1 MSLLD
6 DLKAKGNAIIDAST
20 APIKKTIK
28 TFSDNCSTLEQQ
40 YRAMFFVRK
49 TLLDAGRV
57 YKYDKAFADTLELIN
72 NERKARYILLEAMN
86 KIGINPKDY
95 GLSVYG
101 LNRVD
106 VLKAYPTLVFN
117 ERDTLG
123 ALPALLLP
131 AAILVGVILITKE
144 LINRIAENK
153 KINHVNE
160 LAQKYIA
167 DGVPAA
173 IATKQA
179 TDDINNVIK
188 SDLDFGD
195 KISNAAKYAM
205 FAALAWVGY
214 VALKQRGG

>member
-6 DLKAKGNAIIDAST
+6 DLKSKGNAIIDAST
-20 APIKKTIK
+20 APVKKAIK
-28 TFSDNCSTLEQQ
+28 TFSDNCLLLEQQ

-57 YKYDKAFADTLELIN
+57 YKYDAAFSDTVELIN
-72 NERKARYILLEAMN
+72 KERKARYLLLEGMN
-86 KIGINPKDY
+86 KLGINPKDY

-106 VLKAYPTLVFN
+106 VIKAYPTLVFN

-131 AAILVGVILITKE
+131 AAVLVGVVLITKE
-144 LINRIAENK
+144 LIDRIAENK

-160 LAQKYIA
+160 LAQKYVA
-167 DGVPAA
+167 DGMPLAV
-173 IATKQA
+173 ATKQA

-205 FAALAWVGY
+205 FAAVAWIGY
-214 VALKQRGG
+214 TVLKRGV